1 MQKLHNYIE
10 NINRLF
16 VTGNAREHSYRGDLQ
31 DLLNK
36 IIDDKDIVVTN
47 EPARIVNV
55 GAPDYSITKKDIPIG
70 YIEAKDIN
78 KPLNSKDYTEQFDRY
93 KNALDN
99 LIITDYMDFWFY
111 KSGEL
116 TNKIKIAKIE
126 DNKIVALEENFLLF
140 INNIKS
146 FTTQISQTI
155 TSPSKLAKMM
165 AGKARL
171 LQNVIERAIISED
184 ESDANNSLR
193 EQLEVF
199 KATLIHDIT
208 PESFADIYAQ
218 TIAYGMFAARLHDD
232 TMDTFSRQEAVFL
245 IPKSNPFLRGL
256 FNYVSGAECDD
267 RIIWIIDSLAE
278 IFLATDVKKLLDGFS
293 QKSGMNDP
301 IIHFYETFLSEYNP
315 ALRKSRGVWYTPQA
329 VVNFI
334 VRACDEVLKDE
345 FDLSDGLSDETKI
358 KIKVDDINSGYTKS
372 GQKIK
377 KELEVHKVQIL
388 DPATGTGTFLAETI
402 KFIKKDFWGGSWS
415 SYVEEHLIPRLNGF
429 ELLMASYAMA
439 HLKLDLLLLETGYK
453 PSKEQKRFNIFLTN
467 SLEEHHEQS
476 GNLFASYLANES
488 KEADRVKKDVPVMV
502 VMGNPPYAVSSSNK
516 NEWIQNLIAD
526 YKKDL
531 NERKINLDDDYIKFI
546 RYGQHYIEKNGEGIL
561 AYISNNSFID
571 GIIHRQMRKSLLEC
585 FDKIYILDLHGN
597 AKKKETAPDGSKDEN
612 VFDIMQGVS
621 INIFVKKKQ
630 KSKKLA
636 DVYHYDL
643 YGKRDF
649 KYSFLDDNSLKTVKW
664 EKLDYS
670 EPNYFFVK
678 KDFSEQKEYDKYFK
692 VNELFLVQGS
702 GIKFRKDN
710 LLVKNNFS
718 KEDVITMINDMN
730 ELSSKEVLSKYSF
743 NETNDWTFEEQKE
756 YFKNYNE
763 EDIRSVLYRPF
774 DYRFTYYP
782 LDKISNMIPR
792 GDSRKGLMK
801 NFFND
806 NVGLIISKQFSGG
819 QHFVVNITNTL
830 TEITSQPFAPYNIN
844 PLYLYPDEN
853 SLTSE
858 PVPNFNMDIIK
869 DIEKS
874 LNLNFG
880 NWTFSQRVQSTRVQ
894 SLEKAGGTEVP
905 LPKEKIGGSEVL
917 LPKKEFQALDLF
929 DYIYAVLHSPS
940 YREKYKEFLKIDF
953 PRVPYPKPETFW
965 QLVSLGGKLRSL
977 HLLEDTSLD
986 ERIIDIKGEGEL
998 LIKNSLNKKDF
1009 SIEDEK
1015 VELRLNDEVSVVNIP
1030 LVAWEFYIGGYQ
1042 PAQKWLKDRVGRVL
1056 NRADMKHYNRII
1068 NALCKTDLIMKKIDE
1083 VL

>member
-467 SLEEHHEQS
+467 SLEEHHESS

-516 NEWIQNLIAD
+516 NEWIQNLIAE
-526 YKKDL
+526 YKKNL

-571 GIIHRQMRKSLLEC
+571 GITHRQMRKSLLEC

-621 INIFVKKKQ
+621 INIFIKRKQ
-630 KSKKLA
+630 KSKKLG

-649 KYSFLDDNSLKTVKW
+649 KYEFLSENNLKSVNW

-670 EPNYFFVK
+670 EPNYFFMQNSMLQDKSYEKGFEVNK
-678 KDFSEQKEYDKYFK
+678 IFNFNNTGIQTGKDSLVIDFNKDVLVERIKDVLYNKNELHIRNEYNLIDTSGWSLSKFKTTKFDEEKIQLLDYRIFDNRYIYFDNIGLKRNRISLNKHILNKENISLSLKRQSKFDFS
-692 VNELFLVQGS
+692 
-702 GIKFRKDN
+702 
-710 LLVKNNFS
+710 
-718 KEDVITMINDMN
+718 
-730 ELSSKEVLSKYSF
+730 YSF
-743 NETNDWTFEEQKE
+743 VHKNICESCLFESAYANNSE
-756 YFKNYNE
+756 F
-763 EDIRSVLYRPF
+763 
-774 DYRFTYYP
+774 
-782 LDKISNMIPR
+782 
-792 GDSRKGLMK
+792 
-801 NFFND
+801 
-806 NVGLIISKQFSGG
+806 
-819 QHFVVNITNTL
+819 
-830 TEITSQPFAPYNIN
+830 

-853 SLTSE
+853 SLTNE
-858 PVPNFNMDIIK
+858 RTPNLNLEIVKEIEEKLGLKFVNEKIEDSTTFAPMDI
-869 DIEKS
+869 
-874 LNLNFG
+874 L
-880 NWTFSQRVQSTRVQ
+880 
-894 SLEKAGGTEVP
+894 
-905 LPKEKIGGSEVL
+905 
-917 LPKKEFQALDLF
+917 

-953 PRVPYPKPETFW
+953 PRVSYPKPETFW

>member
-16 VTGNAREHSYRGDLQ
+16 QTGDATEHTYRGTFEV
-31 DLLNK
+31 LLNN
-36 IIDDKDIVVTN
+36 IIDNKDIVVAN
-47 EPARIVNV
+47 EPTRIVNV
-55 GAPDYSITKKDIPIG
+55 GAPDYSIKKKDIPIG
-70 YIEAKDIN
+70 YIEAKDIGADDLEGKKKN
-78 KPLNSKDYTEQFDRY
+78 KEQFDRY
-93 KNALDN
+93 KNAFDN

-116 TNKIKIAKIE
+116 TNKIKIAKI
-126 DNKIVALEENFLLF
+126 
-140 INNIKS
+140 
-146 FTTQISQTI
+146 
-155 TSPSKLAKMM
+155 M

-334 VRACDEVLKDE
+334 VRACDEVLKVE

-358 KIKVDDINSGYTKS
+358 KIKVDDINSGYTKA

-531 NERKINLDDDYIKFI
+531 NERNINLDDDYIKFI

-571 GIIHRQMRKSLLEC
+571 GITHRQMRKSLLEC

-597 AKKKETAPDGSKDEN
+597 SKKKEVSPDGSKDEN

-621 INIFVKKKQ
+621 INIFVKKKSN
-630 KSKKLA
+630 SKKLA
-636 DVYHYDL
+636 DVYHYDSH
-643 YGKRDF
+643 GKRDF
-649 KYSFLDDNSLKTVKW
+649 KYNFLDDNSLKTVKW

-678 KDFSEQKEYDKYFK
+678 KDFKDIKEYEKGFK
-692 VNELFLVQGS
+692 LDELFIINNS
-702 GIKFRKDN
+702 GVSTDRDSLF
-710 LLVKNNFS
+710 L
-718 KEDVITMINDMN
+718 
-730 ELSSKEVLSKYSF
+730 
-743 NETNDWTFEEQKE
+743 E
-756 YFKNYNE
+756 YN
-763 EDIRSVLYRPF
+763 
-774 DYRFTYYP
+774 
-782 LDKISNMIPR
+782 
-792 GDSRKGLMK
+792 
-801 NFFND
+801 
-806 NVGLIISKQFSGG
+806 
-819 QHFVVNITNTL
+819 
-830 TEITSQPFAPYNIN
+830 TEI
-844 PLYLYPDEN
+844 L
-853 SLTSE
+853 
-858 PVPNFNMDIIK
+858 
-869 DIEKS
+869 
-874 LNLNFG
+874 
-880 NWTFSQRVQSTRVQ
+880 
-894 SLEKAGGTEVP
+894 
-905 LPKEKIGGSEVL
+905 
-917 LPKKEFQALDLF
+917 
-929 DYIYAVLHSPS
+929 
-940 YREKYKEFLKIDF
+940 
-953 PRVPYPKPETFW
+953 
-965 QLVSLGGKLRSL
+965 
-977 HLLEDTSLD
+977 
-986 ERIIDIKGEGEL
+986 
-998 LIKNSLNKKDF
+998 
-1009 SIEDEK
+1009 
-1015 VELRLNDEVSVVNIP
+1015 
-1030 LVAWEFYIGGYQ
+1030 
-1042 PAQKWLKDRVGRVL
+1042 
-1056 NRADMKHYNRII
+1056 
-1068 NALCKTDLIMKKIDE
+1068 
-1083 VL
+1083 

>member
-126 DNKIVALEENFLLF
+126 DDKIVAVEENFLLF

-571 GIIHRQMRKSLLEC
+571 GITHRQMRKSLLEC

-597 AKKKETAPDGSKDEN
+597 AKKKEVSPDGSKDEN

-621 INIFVKKKQ
+621 INIFIKKKQ

-649 KYSFLDDNSLKTVKW
+649 KYEFLSENNLKSVNW
-664 EKLDYS
+664 NKLEYA

-678 KDFSEQKEYDKYFK
+678 KDFTDIKEYEKGFKIDELLKVSVAGVETIRDSITIHFEENSLRKVIEDFLELNENEIVKKYNTSDSRDWK
-692 VNELFLVQGS
+692 IERA
-702 GIKFRKDN
+702 KAD
-710 LLVKNNFS
+710 VKNN
-718 KEDVITMINDMN
+718 INN
-730 ELSSKEVLSKYSF
+730 EMVWQNVS
-743 NETNDWTFEEQKE
+743 
-756 YFKNYNE
+756 
-763 EDIRSVLYRPF
+763 YRPF
-774 DYRFTYYP
+774 DIRKTFYTGKQNGFVCNGRFNVMKHLLKNNIGFIAKRGFYNENSPVAFLTKY
-782 LDKISNMIPR
+782 ISDRR
-792 GDSRKGLMK
+792 GWSSPGMQGAESI
-801 NFFND
+801 F
-806 NVGLIISKQFSGG
+806 
-819 QHFVVNITNTL
+819 
-830 TEITSQPFAPYNIN
+830 

-853 SLTSE
+853 SLTNE
-858 PVPNFNMDIIK
+858 RTPN
-869 DIEKS
+869 
-874 LNLNFG
+874 LNLEIVNEIE
-880 NWTFSQRVQSTRVQ
+880 
-894 SLEKAGGTEVP
+894 EKLGLKFVN
-905 LPKEKIGGSEVL
+905 EKIEDSTTFAPIDIL
-917 LPKKEFQALDLF
+917 
-929 DYIYAVLHSPS
+929 DYIYAVLHSPN

>member
-1 MQKLHNYIE
+1 
-10 NINRLF
+10 
-16 VTGNAREHSYRGDLQ
+16 
-31 DLLNK
+31 
-36 IIDDKDIVVTN
+36 
-47 EPARIVNV
+47 
-55 GAPDYSITKKDIPIG
+55 
-70 YIEAKDIN
+70 
-78 KPLNSKDYTEQFDRY
+78 
-93 KNALDN
+93 
-99 LIITDYMDFWFY
+99 
-111 KSGEL
+111 
-116 TNKIKIAKIE
+116 
-126 DNKIVALEENFLLF
+126 
-140 INNIKS
+140 
-146 FTTQISQTI
+146 
-155 TSPSKLAKMM
+155 MM

-171 LQNVIERAIISED
+171 LQNVLERAIKSED
-184 ESDANNSLR
+184 ESDANNSIR

-256 FNYVSGAECDD
+256 FNYVSGADCDD

-358 KIKVDDINSGYTKS
+358 KIKVDDINAGYTKS

-516 NEWIQNLIAD
+516 NDWIQNLIAD

-571 GIIHRQMRKSLLEC
+571 GITHRQMRKSLLEC

-597 AKKKETAPDGSKDEN
+597 STKQEVSPDGSKDEN

-621 INIFVKKKQ
+621 INIFIKKKS

-649 KYSFLDDNSLKTVKW
+649 KYNFLDDNSLKTVKW
-664 EKLDYS
+664 DKLDYG

-678 KDFSEQKEYDKYFK
+678 KNFTEIKEYEKGFK
-692 VNELFLVQGS
+692 LDELFLNNGTGFETQQDDLVISIDEYEIDNKKQELENIVLKNEKIIRIIS
-702 GIKFRKDN
+702 DIKNATIEK
-710 LLVKNNFS
+710 
-718 KEDVITMINDMN
+718 
-730 ELSSKEVLSKYSF
+730 VL
-743 NETNDWTFEEQKE
+743 
-756 YFKNYNE
+756 FK
-763 EDIRSVLYRPF
+763 LF
-774 DYRFTYYP
+774 DYRYSLYSKNSSGVMGRPKYELLKNMLKENFALLTTRLGTDGFTIF
-782 LDKISNMIPR
+782 ISNLPTAHKSATAY
-792 GDSRKGLMK
+792 DKTVC
-801 NFFND
+801 F
-806 NVGLIISKQFSGG
+806 
-819 QHFVVNITNTL
+819 
-830 TEITSQPFAPYNIN
+830 

-853 SLTSE
+853 SLTNE

-880 NWTFSQRVQSTRVQ
+880 NWTLVQ

-905 LPKEKIGGSEVL
+905 LPKE
-917 LPKKEFQALDLF
+917 EFQALDLF

-986 ERIIDIKGEGEL
+986 ERVIDIKGEGEL

-1009 SIEDEK
+1009 SIENAQ

>member
-1 MQKLHNYIE
+1 MIHKYTE

-16 VTGNAREHSYRGDLQ
+16 ATGNAREHSYRGDLQ

-116 TNKIKIAKIE
+116 TNKIQIAKIE
-126 DNKIVALEENFLLF
+126 DNKIVAIEENFTLF
-140 INNIKS
+140 INSIKS

-232 TMDTFSRQEAVFL
+232 TMDTFTRQEAVFL

-256 FNYVSGAECDD
+256 FNYISGAECDD

-315 ALRKSRGVWYTPQA
+315 SLRKSRGVWYTPQA

-377 KELEVHKVQIL
+377 KEIEVHKVQIL

-571 GIIHRQMRKSLLEC
+571 GITHRQMRKSLLEC

-597 AKKKETAPDGSKDEN
+597 AKKKEVSPDGSKDEN

-621 INIFVKKKQ
+621 INIFIKKKQ

-649 KYSFLDDNSLKTVKW
+649 KYSFLDENNLKTIKW
-664 EKLDYS
+664 DKLDYS

-678 KDFSEQKEYDKYFK
+678 KDFADIKEYEKGFK
-692 VNELFLVQGS
+692 VDELFSAYNS
-702 GIKFRKDN
+702 GIQTKRDN
-710 LLVKNNFS
+710 LTIKFNVEDIKNIKNDLLNLEENIIRKKYNLKDSRDWELNKAILDLKNN
-718 KEDVITMINDMN
+718 DNI
-730 ELSSKEVLSKYSF
+730 
-743 NETNDWTFEEQKE
+743 QKIE
-756 YFKNYNE
+756 
-763 EDIRSVLYRPF
+763 YRPF
-774 DYRFTYYP
+774 DTRYTYLSKVSKSFLAYPRFE
-782 LDKISNMIPR
+782 I
-792 GDSRKGLMK
+792 MK
-801 NFFND
+801 NMT
-806 NVGLIISKQFSGG
+806 NVNYGLIFERGHKENDFNRIFIVNKIIEVHLMGTMNSNAYIS
-819 QHFVVNITNTL
+819 
-830 TEITSQPFAPYNIN
+830 

-853 SLTSE
+853 SLINERT
-858 PVPNFNMDIIK
+858 PN
-869 DIEKS
+869 
-874 LNLNFG
+874 LNLEI
-880 NWTFSQRVQSTRVQ
+880 VKEIE
-894 SLEKAGGTEVP
+894 EKLALKFVN
-905 LPKEKIGGSEVL
+905 EKIEDSTTFAPIDIL
-917 LPKKEFQALDLF
+917 
-929 DYIYAVLHSPS
+929 DYIYAVLHSPN

-1009 SIEDEK
+1009 TIEDEK

-1083 VL
+1083 VAKF

>member
-16 VTGNAREHSYRGDLQ
+16 QTGDATEHTYRGTFEV
-31 DLLNK
+31 LLNN
-36 IIDDKDIVVTN
+36 IIDNKDIVVAN
-47 EPARIVNV
+47 EPTRIVNV
-55 GAPDYSITKKDIPIG
+55 GAPDYSIKKKDIPIG
-70 YIEAKDIN
+70 YIEAKDIGADDLEGKKKN
-78 KPLNSKDYTEQFDRY
+78 KEQFDRY
-93 KNALDN
+93 KNAFDN

-126 DNKIVALEENFLLF
+126 DNKIIAIEENFTLF
-140 INNIKS
+140 INSIKS

-232 TMDTFSRQEAVFL
+232 TMNTFTRQEAVFL

-334 VRACDEVLKDE
+334 VRACDEVLKSE

-502 VMGNPPYAVSSSNK
+502 VMGNPPYSGVSSN
-516 NEWIQNLIAD
+516 NIEWINKKIDD
-526 YKKDL
+526 YKYINGVYF
-531 NERKINLDDDYIKFI
+531 NERKHWLNDDYVKFI
-546 RYGQHYIEKNGEGIL
+546 RYSEYLINKNEEGIL
-561 AYISNNSFID
+561 AFINPHGFLD
-571 GIIHRQMRKSLLEC
+571 NTTFRGMRYHLLKT
-585 FDKIYILDLHGN
+585 FDKIYTIDLHGN
-597 AKKKETAPDGSKDEN
+597 GNKKEVAPDGSKDEN
-612 VFDIMQGVS
+612 VFDIKQGVS
-621 INIFVKKKQ
+621 INIFVKKKS

-649 KYSFLDDNSLKTVKW
+649 KYSFLDDNSLKTIKW
-664 EKLDYS
+664 EKLDYI

-678 KDFSEQKEYDKYFK
+678 KDFDELNIYEKFFSVDNLFNIYNTGIMTMADGFILSDTKEILKERLEDFINNNHTEEYFNSKYKLGKNYSKWIIENKNKINIEEANYFK
-692 VNELFLVQGS
+692 ITHRPFDNKYSYFS
-702 GIKFRKDN
+702 DN
-710 LLVKNNFS
+710 LLWRSRKNTTLQYLGHKNIGL
-718 KEDVITMINDMN
+718 ITAKSNKSNVVDH
-730 ELSSKEVLSKYSF
+730 F
-743 NETNDWTFEEQKE
+743 F
-756 YFKNYNE
+756 
-763 EDIRSVLYRPF
+763 
-774 DYRFTYYP
+774 
-782 LDKISNMIPR
+782 ISNFMSEAKT
-792 GDSRKGLMK
+792 GESTTQSY
-801 NFFND
+801 NF
-806 NVGLIISKQFSGG
+806 
-819 QHFVVNITNTL
+819 
-830 TEITSQPFAPYNIN
+830 

-853 SLTSE
+853 SLTNE

-880 NWTFSQRVQSTRVQ
+880 NWTLVQ
-894 SLEKAGGTEVP
+894 SLEKAGGTEV
-905 LPKEKIGGSEVL
+905 L
-917 LPKKEFQALDLF
+917 LPKDEFQALDLF

-1083 VL
+1083 VF

>member
-126 DNKIVALEENFLLF
+126 DDKIVALEENFLLF

-256 FNYVSGAECDD
+256 FNYVSGADCDD

-301 IIHFYETFLSEYNP
+301 IIHFYETFLSKYNP

-377 KELEVHKVQIL
+377 KEIEVHKVQIL

-488 KEADRVKKDVPVMV
+488 KEADRVKKDIPVMV
-502 VMGNPPYAVSSSNK
+502 VMANPPYAVSSSNK
-516 NEWIQNLIAD
+516 NDWIQNLIAD

-531 NERKINLDDDYIKFI
+531 SERKINLDDDYIKFI

-571 GIIHRQMRKSLLEC
+571 GITHRQMRKSLLEC

-597 AKKKETAPDGSKDEN
+597 SKKKETAPDGSKDEN
-612 VFDIMQGVS
+612 VFDSMQGVS
-621 INIFVKKKQ
+621 INIFVKKKS

-649 KYSFLDDNSLKTVKW
+649 KYEFLDENNLKTIKW
-664 EKLDYS
+664 DKLDYS

-678 KDFSEQKEYDKYFK
+678 KDFTEIKEYEKGFK
-692 VNELFLVQGS
+692 VDDLYIVTSN
-702 GIKFRKDN
+702 GI
-710 LLVKNNFS
+710 
-718 KEDVITMINDMN
+718 
-730 ELSSKEVLSKYSF
+730 EVGREKIALSF
-743 NETNDWTFEEQKE
+743 NESEQQEIANDLRILDINDFR
-756 YFKNYNE
+756 KNYELTASRDWKLDLFKKDFLDKAKEFTN
-763 EDIRSVLYRPF
+763 IQTKPF
-774 DYRFTYYP
+774 DFRITHFTGTSRGYHTYP
-782 LDKISNMIPR
+782 ANSVNKHLFNLDNLVFITTNQSAKGFKHVFICNSLA
-792 GDSRKGLMK
+792 SRTILDTSGL
-801 NFFND
+801 FGAGRLF
-806 NVGLIISKQFSGG
+806 
-819 QHFVVNITNTL
+819 
-830 TEITSQPFAPYNIN
+830 

-880 NWTFSQRVQSTRVQ
+880 NWTLVQ
-894 SLEKAGGTEVP
+894 SLEKIGGTEVP
-905 LPKEKIGGSEVL
+905 

-929 DYIYAVLHSPS
+929 DYIYAVLHRPS

-986 ERIIDIKGEGEL
+986 ERIIDIKG
-998 LIKNSLNKKDF
+998 
-1009 SIEDEK
+1009 
-1015 VELRLNDEVSVVNIP
+1015 EVSVVNIP

>member
-126 DNKIVALEENFLLF
+126 DDKIVALEENFLLF

-232 TMDTFSRQEAVFL
+232 TMNTFTRQEAVFL

-334 VRACDEVLKDE
+334 VRACDEVLKSE

-358 KIKVDDINSGYTKS
+358 KIRVDDINSGYTKS

-467 SLEEHHEQS
+467 SLEEHHESS

-571 GIIHRQMRKSLLEC
+571 GITHRQMRKSLLEC

-621 INIFVKKKQ
+621 INIFVKKKS

-670 EPNYFFVK
+670 KPNYFFVK
-678 KDFSEQKEYDKYFK
+678 KDFADIKEYEKGFK
-692 VNELFLVQGS
+692 VDYLFNIGSS
-702 GIKFRKDN
+702 GIETAKD
-710 LLVKNNFS
+710 K
-718 KEDVITMINDMN
+718 VIVQFDDEKIT
-730 ELSSKEVLSKYSF
+730 EVLSDFKSLNEEELLKKYSIDIDKI
-743 NETNDWTFEEQKE
+743 NQVKNDINNATKV
-756 YFKNYNE
+756 
-763 EDIRSVLYRPF
+763 RMLYRPF
-774 DYRFTYYP
+774 DIRYTAY
-782 LDKISNMIPR
+782 SNNSQGVLWRPKTQIMKHFMN
-792 GDSRKGLMK
+792 SNLGLMVCK
-801 NFFND
+801 RQTTFDF
-806 NVGLIISKQFSGG
+806 
-819 QHFVVNITNTL
+819 QHVLLTNILSERCTVSLQTGEVSY
-830 TEITSQPFAPYNIN
+830 TF

-853 SLTSE
+853 SLTNE
-858 PVPNFNMDIIK
+858 RTPN
-869 DIEKS
+869 
-874 LNLNFG
+874 LNLEI
-880 NWTFSQRVQSTRVQ
+880 VKEIE
-894 SLEKAGGTEVP
+894 EKLALKFVN
-905 LPKEKIGGSEVL
+905 EKIEDSTTFAPIDIL
-917 LPKKEFQALDLF
+917 

>member
-116 TNKIKIAKIE
+116 TNKIQIAKIE
-126 DNKIVALEENFLLF
+126 DDKIVALEENFLLF

-334 VRACDEVLKDE
+334 VRACDEVLKSE

-467 SLEEHHEQS
+467 SLEEHHESS

-531 NERKINLDDDYIKFI
+531 NEKNIQPLSDDYIKFI

-597 AKKKETAPDGSKDEN
+597 SKKKETAPDGSKDEN

-621 INIFVKKKQ
+621 INIFVKKKS

-678 KDFSEQKEYDKYFK
+678 KDFTEIKEYEKGFK
-692 VNELFLVQGS
+692 ISDLFILKNAGS
-702 GIKFRKDN
+702 ATGKDALFVDETKENLIKKLN
-710 LLVKNNFS
+710 IENI
-718 KEDVITMINDMN
+718 E
-730 ELSSKEVLSKYSF
+730 F
-743 NETNDWTFEEQKE
+743 NENNIVKYNYRVFDNH
-756 YFKNYNE
+756 YF
-763 EDIRSVLYRPF
+763 LYDNKLIQRL
-774 DYRFTYYP
+774 RE
-782 LDKISNMIPR
+782 N
-792 GDSRKGLMK
+792 LMK
-801 NFFND
+801 NFRFENIA
-806 NVGLIISKQFSGG
+806 LISTKILSSQSYYHSFLTKLISDRCVISNKG
-819 QHFVVNITNTL
+819 QEANYLF
-830 TEITSQPFAPYNIN
+830 

-853 SLTSE
+853 SLTNE

-880 NWTFSQRVQSTRVQ
+880 NWTLVQ

-953 PRVPYPKPETFW
+953 PRVPYPKLETFW

-1056 NRADMKHYNRII
+1056 NPDYAIGKFQSKQTYY
-1068 NALCKTDLIMKKIDE
+1068 KI
-1083 VL
+1083 

>member
-16 VTGNAREHSYRGDLQ
+16 ATGNAREHSYRGDLQ

-218 TIAYGMFAARLHDD
+218 TIAYGMFAARLHDE
-232 TMDTFSRQEAVFL
+232 TMNTFTRQEAVFL

-278 IFLATDVKKLLDGFS
+278 IFLATDIKKLLDGFS

-315 ALRKSRGVWYTPQA
+315 ALRKSRGVWYTPQS

-467 SLEEHHEQS
+467 SLEEHHEQA

-516 NEWIQNLIAD
+516 NDWIQNLIAD

-531 NERKINLDDDYIKFI
+531 N
-546 RYGQHYIEKNGEGIL
+546 
-561 AYISNNSFID
+561 
-571 GIIHRQMRKSLLEC
+571 
-585 FDKIYILDLHGN
+585 
-597 AKKKETAPDGSKDEN
+597 
-612 VFDIMQGVS
+612 
-621 INIFVKKKQ
+621 
-630 KSKKLA
+630 
-636 DVYHYDL
+636 
-643 YGKRDF
+643 
-649 KYSFLDDNSLKTVKW
+649 
-664 EKLDYS
+664 
-670 EPNYFFVK
+670 
-678 KDFSEQKEYDKYFK
+678 
-692 VNELFLVQGS
+692 
-702 GIKFRKDN
+702 
-710 LLVKNNFS
+710 
-718 KEDVITMINDMN
+718 
-730 ELSSKEVLSKYSF
+730 
-743 NETNDWTFEEQKE
+743 
-756 YFKNYNE
+756 
-763 EDIRSVLYRPF
+763 
-774 DYRFTYYP
+774 
-782 LDKISNMIPR
+782 
-792 GDSRKGLMK
+792 
-801 NFFND
+801 
-806 NVGLIISKQFSGG
+806 
-819 QHFVVNITNTL
+819 
-830 TEITSQPFAPYNIN
+830 
-844 PLYLYPDEN
+844 
-853 SLTSE
+853 
-858 PVPNFNMDIIK
+858 
-869 DIEKS
+869 
-874 LNLNFG
+874 
-880 NWTFSQRVQSTRVQ
+880 
-894 SLEKAGGTEVP
+894 
-905 LPKEKIGGSEVL
+905 
-917 LPKKEFQALDLF
+917 
-929 DYIYAVLHSPS
+929 
-940 YREKYKEFLKIDF
+940 
-953 PRVPYPKPETFW
+953 
-965 QLVSLGGKLRSL
+965 
-977 HLLEDTSLD
+977 
-986 ERIIDIKGEGEL
+986 
-998 LIKNSLNKKDF
+998 
-1009 SIEDEK
+1009 
-1015 VELRLNDEVSVVNIP
+1015 
-1030 LVAWEFYIGGYQ
+1030 
-1042 PAQKWLKDRVGRVL
+1042 
-1056 NRADMKHYNRII
+1056 
-1068 NALCKTDLIMKKIDE
+1068 
-1083 VL
+1083 

>member
-1 MQKLHNYIE
+1 MIHKYTE

-16 VTGNAREHSYRGDLQ
+16 ATGNAREHSYRGDLQ

-126 DNKIVALEENFLLF
+126 DNKIVALEENFTLF
-140 INNIKS
+140 INSIKS

-171 LQNVIERAIISED
+171 LQNVIERAIKSED

-218 TIAYGMFAARLHDD
+218 TIAYGMFAARLHDT
-232 TMDTFSRQEAVFL
+232 TMNTFTRQEAVFL

-358 KIKVDDINSGYTKS
+358 KIKVDDINAGYTKS

-453 PSKEQKRFNIFLTN
+453 SSKEQKRFNIFLTN

-526 YKKDL
+526 YKKNL
-531 NERKINLDDDYIKFI
+531 NERNIQPLSDDYIKFI

-621 INIFVKKKQ
+621 INIFIKKKQ

-636 DVYHYDL
+636 EVYHYDL

-678 KDFSEQKEYDKYFK
+678 KDFTDVKEYEKGFK
-692 VNELFLVQGS
+692 ISDLFILKNAGS
-702 GIKFRKDN
+702 ATGKDALFVDETKENLIKKLN
-710 LLVKNNFS
+710 IENI
-718 KEDVITMINDMN
+718 E
-730 ELSSKEVLSKYSF
+730 F
-743 NETNDWTFEEQKE
+743 NENNIVKYNYRVFDNH
-756 YFKNYNE
+756 YF
-763 EDIRSVLYRPF
+763 LYDNKLIQRL
-774 DYRFTYYP
+774 RE
-782 LDKISNMIPR
+782 N
-792 GDSRKGLMK
+792 LMK
-801 NFFND
+801 NFRFENIA
-806 NVGLIISKQFSGG
+806 LISTKILSSQSYYHSFLTKLISDRCVISNKG
-819 QHFVVNITNTL
+819 QEANYLF
-830 TEITSQPFAPYNIN
+830 

-853 SLTSE
+853 SLTNE
-858 PVPNFNMDIIK
+858 RTPN
-869 DIEKS
+869 
-874 LNLNFG
+874 LNLEI
-880 NWTFSQRVQSTRVQ
+880 VKEIE
-894 SLEKAGGTEVP
+894 EKLALKFVN
-905 LPKEKIGGSEVL
+905 EKIEDSTTFAPIDIL
-917 LPKKEFQALDLF
+917 

-1009 SIEDEK
+1009 SVEDEK

-1083 VL
+1083 VAKF

>member
-1 MQKLHNYIE
+1 MIHKYIE

-16 VTGNAREHSYRGDLQ
+16 ITGNAREHSYRGDLQ

-116 TNKIKIAKIE
+116 TNKIAIAKIE
-126 DNKIVALEENFLLF
+126 DNKIVAIEENFTLF
-140 INNIKS
+140 INSIKS

-171 LQNVIERAIISED
+171 LQNVIYRAIISED

-218 TIAYGMFAARLHDD
+218 TIAYGMFAARLHDT
-232 TMDTFSRQEAVFL
+232 TMNTFSRQEAVFL

-358 KIKVDDINSGYTKS
+358 KIKVDDINAGYTKS

-377 KELEVHKVQIL
+377 KEIEVHKVQIL

-439 HLKLDLLLLETGYK
+439 HLKLDLLLMETGYK

-467 SLEEHHEQS
+467 SLEEHHEQA

-531 NERKINLDDDYIKFI
+531 NEKNIQPLSDDYIKFI

-571 GIIHRQMRKSLLEC
+571 GIIHRQMRKSLLES
-585 FDKIYILDLHGN
+585 FDKIFILDLHGN
-597 AKKKETAPDGSKDEN
+597 SKKKEVAPNGSKDEN

-621 INIFVKKKQ
+621 INIFIKKKQ
-630 KSKKLA
+630 NSKKLA
-636 DVYHYDL
+636 EVYHYDL

-649 KYSFLDDNSLKTVKW
+649 KYEFLDSNSLKSIEW
-664 EKLDYS
+664 QKLEYS

-678 KDFSEQKEYDKYFK
+678 KDFGNIKEYEKGFKLDELFVLNSSGIETRRDSLLINFDK
-692 VNELFLVQGS
+692 NELEE
-702 GIKFRKDN
+702 IKNDI
-710 LLVKNNFS
+710 NNF
-718 KEDVITMINDMN
+718 KEKDFLKKYNITN
-730 ELSSKEVLSKYSF
+730 SR
-743 NETNDWTFEEQKE
+743 DWTFEGAKNDIQNVE
-756 YFKNYNE
+756 YR
-763 EDIRSVLYRPF
+763 IIQYRPF
-774 DYRFTYYP
+774 DYRNILYSNKTKGIIGYP
-782 LDKISNMIPR
+782 FYKT
-792 GDSRKGLMK
+792 MK
-801 NFFND
+801 HFNK
-806 NVGLIISKQFSGG
+806 NNLGFCFNRQSKNKNAFGNSY
-819 QHFVVNITNTL
+819 FITNTIIDGHIL
-830 TEITSQPFAPYNIN
+830 DNKAYIS

-858 PVPNFNMDIIK
+858 PVVNLNMDIVQN
-869 DIEKS
+869 IEKS
-874 LNLNFG
+874 LNMNFG
-880 NWTFSQRVQSTRVQ
+880 NWTLVQ
-894 SLEKAGGTEVP
+894 SLEKTGGTEVP
-905 LPKEKIGGSEVL
+905 LPKEKIGGTEVP
-917 LPKKEFQALDLF
+917 LPKEEFQALDLF
-929 DYIYAVLHSPS
+929 DYIYAVLHSPN

-953 PRVPYPKPETFW
+953 PRVPYPKLETFW
-965 QLVSLGGKLRSL
+965 QMVALGAKLRSL

-986 ERIIDIKGEGEL
+986 DRVIDIKGEGEL

-1009 SIEDEK
+1009 SVENAQ
-1015 VELRLNDEVSVVNIP
+1015 VELRLNDEVSIVNIP

-1056 NRADMKHYNRII
+1056 SRADMKHYNKII
-1068 NALCKTDLIMKKIDE
+1068 NALCKTDEIMKKIDE
-1083 VL
+1083 VAKF

>member
-1 MQKLHNYIE
+1 
-10 NINRLF
+10 
-16 VTGNAREHSYRGDLQ
+16 
-31 DLLNK
+31 
-36 IIDDKDIVVTN
+36 
-47 EPARIVNV
+47 
-55 GAPDYSITKKDIPIG
+55 
-70 YIEAKDIN
+70 
-78 KPLNSKDYTEQFDRY
+78 
-93 KNALDN
+93 
-99 LIITDYMDFWFY
+99 MDFWFY

-116 TNKIKIAKIE
+116 TNKIAIAKIE
-126 DNKIVALEENFLLF
+126 DDKIVALEENFLLF

-218 TIAYGMFAARLHDD
+218 TIAYGMFAARLHDE
-232 TMDTFSRQEAVFL
+232 TMNTFSRQEAVFL

-256 FNYVSGAECDD
+256 FNYISGAECDD

-334 VRACDEVLKDE
+334 VRACDEVLKDK

-358 KIKVDDINSGYTKS
+358 KIKVDDINAGYTKS

-488 KEADRVKKDVPVMV
+488 KAADRVKKDVPVMV

-516 NEWIQNLIAD
+516 NDWIQNLIAD

-571 GIIHRQMRKSLLEC
+571 GITHRQMRKSLLEC

-597 AKKKETAPDGSKDEN
+597 STKQEVSPDGSKDEN

-621 INIFVKKKQ
+621 INIFVKKKS

-636 DVYHYDL
+636 DVFHYDL

-649 KYSFLDDNSLKTVKW
+649 KYEFLSNNNLKSVNW
-664 EKLDYS
+664 NKLEYS

-678 KDFSEQKEYDKYFK
+678 KDFSSQDSYINGFKLEEIYLENNAGIVTARDKLTIKDTKDEIESIIQNFK
-692 VNELFLVQGS
+692 
-702 GIKFRKDN
+702 
-710 LLVKNNFS
+710 NFS
-718 KEDVITMINDMN
+718 IE
-730 ELSSKEVLSKYSF
+730 ELRNKYSLG
-743 NETNDWTFEEQKE
+743 EDSRDWKISYAKENVNKNGINNLQK
-756 YFKNYNE
+756 
-763 EDIRSVLYRPF
+763 IQYRPF
-774 DYRFTYYP
+774 DSKYIYYTKESKGFLSYPRFELFKHIVNKINISLISTRLLSSEEYNHTF
-782 LDKISNMIPR
+782 ISNEIV
-792 GDSRKGLMK
+792 DKCTISNKGK
-801 NFFND
+801 E
-806 NVGLIISKQFSGG
+806 
-819 QHFVVNITNTL
+819 TNYV
-830 TEITSQPFAPYNIN
+830 F

-853 SLTSE
+853 SLTNE

-894 SLEKAGGTEVP
+894 SLEKIGESEVL
-905 LPKEKIGGSEVL
+905 LPKEKAGESEVL

-929 DYIYAVLHSPS
+929 DYIYAVLHSPN

-977 HLLEDTSLD
+977 HLLEDRSLD